1 MGDRIP
7 LADVLD
13 QIRAELVDASAR
25 SMDQDL
31 QFPVGTVQ
39 IELQVGVTQSAD
51 GKGGVKLWVVDLAG
65 GTAIS
70 HQAVQKV
77 IVNLEPPVDREG
89 RRIRVAHELDERP

>member
-7 LADVLD
+7 LSDVLD
-13 QIRAELVDASAR
+13 QIRAELVDAAAQSA
-25 SMDQDL
+25 DQDL
-31 QFPVGTVQ
+31 QFPVGAVQ
-39 IELQVGVTQSAD
+39 IELQVGVSRSAD
-51 GKGGVKLWVVDLAG
+51 GKAGLKLYVFELAAG
-65 GTAIS
+65 AAVS